1 MERLGRACDDVERHQ
16 GAPATCNP
24 TRTRLHPHAHAPT
37 ILRTHAYNHTRTR
50 LQPCQH
56 TPATLSAHAC
66 NPAQVGASKLSLGR
80 HASKLTNP
88 NPTPTPTPNPIKVGA
103 SKPGLGRHAER
114 QLVLNL
120 RTLTLSTYLDPG

>member
-1 MERLGRACDDVERHQ
+1 MTWNVTKARLQ
-16 GAPATCNP
+16 PATRPAHACIHMH
-24 TRTRLHPHAHAPT
+24 TRLQSYGHTPT
-37 ILRTHAYNHTRTR
+37 TTPARAYSPVSTR

-66 NPAQVGASKLSLGR
+66 NPAQVGASKLILGR